1 VNAARIQSREFNRLD
16 AVKRW
21 ALEIAIL
28 GTILLI
34 LGAQWIA
41 RTDLPHHNIVLDGRD
56 CHTPV
61 TVLDPPP
68 GVSPVGSAVVLHGLS
83 ADRRVMMYLG
93 SDFAGHGFRTYLFD
107 LAGHGDNTDPFTFPR
122 AEQCAAVAIDSLT
135 RSGAIDPRKTILLGH
150 SMGGEI
156 AVRMADHVPVAAT
169 IALSPAPMTLPQRMP
184 SNLLVIAG
192 GLDLWPVKA
201 EARALATAAGGD
213 RTEPSDFAQQ
223 RAFQL
228 VMLPYATHTTGLV
241 DRGVAHRGE
250 LWAMQALFPSVPPD
264 TLALNLDLATY
275 QTFRRGRRRL
285 AGAILGLVGLA
296 LLFPFALTIASTLA
310 GPPSEDASSARPSR
324 ALAAAEGAAGA
335 LAAVL
340 FLSLGV
346 PLRFLHLYAGDY
358 LASLLL
364 IDGLFLLA
372 LNWKAGKESWSPRA
386 RPILASALLAFAVFL
401 AAGAWLNWQLADMWM
416 NAPRWLRFA
425 ELLPIACIFC
435 FAEETVLGAVA
446 KGKPR
451 ALRFFISLV
460 LRLELW
466 LACLLAFYRLAN
478 AEVLVLILFFALA
491 GFSAVQRL
499 ATDALRA
506 RTGSAIGAAVFGAI
520 LAAWFIA
527 AIFPLT

>member
-1 VNAARIQSREFNRLD
+1 M
-16 AVKRW
+16 KRW
-21 ALEIAIL
+21 AIELAVL
-28 GTILLI
+28 GVILLA
-34 LGAQWIA
+34 LGAHWIRRA
-41 RTDLPHHNIVLDGRD
+41 ELPQRDVVVDGRT

-61 TVLDPPP
+61 TILDPPP
-68 GVSPVGSAVVLHGLS
+68 GVAPVGSAIVLHGLS

-107 LAGHGDNTDPFTFPR
+107 LAGHGDNTDSFTFPR

-135 RSGAIDPRKTILLGH
+135 RSGVIDPRKTILLGH

-156 AVRMADHVPVAAT
+156 AVRMADHDPVAAT
-169 IALSPAPMTLPQRMP
+169 IALSPAPMTLPRRMP

-201 EARALATAAGGD
+201 EARMLAAAAGGD
-213 RTEPSDFAQQ
+213 RTAPSDFAEQ

-228 VMLPYATHTTGLV
+228 VILPYATHTSGLV
-241 DRGVAHRGE
+241 DRGVAHRSE
-250 LWAMQALFPSVPPD
+250 LWAMQALFPSVPPN

-275 QTFRRGRRRL
+275 QTFSRGRRRL
-285 AGAILGLVGLA
+285 AGAVLGLMGLA
-296 LLFPFALTIASTLA
+296 LLFPFALAIASKLA
-310 GPPSEDASSARPSR
+310 GPASEDSSPARPSR

-340 FLSLGV
+340 ILSLGV
-346 PLRFLHLYAGDY
+346 PLRFLHLYAGDH

-372 LNWKAGKESWSPRA
+372 LNWRAVRHCWSPHA
-386 RPILASALLAFAVFL
+386 RPILAAALLAFAIFL
-401 AAGAWLNWQLADMWM
+401 ATGAWLNWQLADMWM

-435 FAEETVLGAVA
+435 FAEEVALGAVP

-451 ALRFFISLV
+451 ALRYFVALV

-466 LACLLAFYRLAN
+466 LACLLAYYRLAN
-478 AEVLVLILFFALA
+478 GEVLILILFFALA
-491 GFSAVQRL
+491 GFSALQRL

-506 RTGSAIGAAVFGAI
+506 RAGSAIGAALFGAI

>member
-1 VNAARIQSREFNRLD
+1 MR
-16 AVKRW
+16 RW
-21 ALEIAIL
+21 ALELAIL
-28 GTILLI
+28 GAILLI
-34 LGAQWIA
+34 LGAHWIRRA
-41 RTDLPHHNIVLDGRD
+41 ELPQREIVLDGRN

-61 TVLDPPP
+61 TILDPPP
-68 GVSPVGSAVVLHGLS
+68 GVAPVGSAIVLHGLS

-135 RSGAIDPRKTILLGH
+135 RSGGIDPRKTILLGH

-156 AVRMADHVPVAAT
+156 AVRMADHDPVAAT

-192 GLDLWPVKA
+192 GLDLWPVKS
-201 EARALATAAGGD
+201 EARALAAAAGGD
-213 RTEPSDFAQQ
+213 RTASSDFAEE

-228 VMLPYATHTTGLV
+228 VMLPYATHTTGLL
-241 DRGVAHRGE
+241 DRGVAHRAE
-250 LWAMQALFPSVPPD
+250 LWAMQALFPSVPPN

-275 QTFRRGRRRL
+275 ETFSRGRRRL
-285 AGAILGLVGLA
+285 AGAVLGLIGLA
-296 LLFPFALTIASTLA
+296 LLFPFALTIASKLA
-310 GPPSEDASSARPSR
+310 GPPSEDVSSARPSR
-324 ALAAAEGAAGA
+324 ALAAAEGAVGA

-340 FLSLGV
+340 ILSLGV

-372 LNWKAGKESWSPRA
+372 LNWKAVRESWSPRA
-386 RPILASALLAFAVFL
+386 RPILAAALLAFAIFL
-401 AAGAWLNWQLADMWM
+401 ATGAWLNWQLADMWM
-416 NAPRWLRFA
+416 NEPRWLRFV
-425 ELLPIACIFC
+425 ELLPIAYIFC
-435 FAEETVLGAVA
+435 LAEEIALGAVPE
-446 KGKPR
+446 GNSR
-451 ALRFFISLV
+451 VLRYFIALV

-466 LACLLAFYRLAN
+466 LACLLAYYRLAN
-478 AEVLVLILFFALA
+478 AEVLILILFFALA
-491 GFSAVQRL
+491 GFSALQRL

-506 RTGSAIGAAVFGAI
+506 RTGSAIGAALFGAI

>member
-1 VNAARIQSREFNRLD
+1 M
-16 AVKRW
+16 KRW
-21 ALEIAIL
+21 AIELAVLGAIL
-28 GTILLI
+28 LV
-34 LGAQWIA
+34 LGAHWVRRA
-41 RTDLPHHNIVLDGRD
+41 ELPHHDIVLDGRD

-61 TVLDPPP
+61 TILDPTP
-68 GVSPVGSAVVLHGLS
+68 GVSPVGSAIVLHGLS

-107 LAGHGDNTDPFTFPR
+107 LAGHGDNTDAFTFPR

-156 AVRMADHVPVAAT
+156 AVRMADHDPVAAT
-169 IALSPAPMTLPQRMP
+169 IALSPAPMTLPRRMP

-201 EARALATAAGGD
+201 EARALAAAAGGD
-213 RTEPSDFAQQ
+213 RAAPSDFSEQ

-228 VMLPYATHTTGLV
+228 VFLPYATHTTGLI
-241 DRGVAHRGE
+241 DRGVAHRAE
-250 LWAMQALFPSVPPD
+250 LWAMQALFPGVPRT
-264 TLALNLDLATY
+264 TLALNLSLATY
-275 QTFRRGRRRL
+275 QTFGRGRRRL
-285 AGAILGLVGLA
+285 AGAILGLIGLA
-296 LLFPFALTIASTLA
+296 LLFPFALTITSDLA
-310 GPPSEDASSARPSR
+310 GPPAEDLSPARPSR
-324 ALAAAEGAAGA
+324 ALAAAEGAAGS

-340 FLSLGV
+340 ILSAGV
-346 PLRFLHLYAGDY
+346 PLRFLHLYAADY

-372 LNWKAGKESWSPRA
+372 LNWKAAKESWSPRA
-386 RPILASALLAFAVFL
+386 RPILAAAVLAFAMFL
-401 AAGAWLNWQLADMWM
+401 AAGGWLNWQLADMWM

-425 ELLPIACIFC
+425 ELLPVAGIFC
-435 FAEETVLGAVA
+435 LAEETVLGGVA
-446 KGKPR
+446 KGTPR
-451 ALRFFISLV
+451 ALRYFISLT

-466 LACLLAFYRLAN
+466 LACLLAYYRLAN
-478 AEVLVLILFFALA
+478 AEVLILILFFALA
-491 GFSAVQRL
+491 GFSALQRL

-506 RTGSAIGAAVFGAI
+506 RTGSAIGAALFGAI

>member
-1 VNAARIQSREFNRLD
+1 MKGWAIEL
-16 AVKRW
+16 AV
-21 ALEIAIL
+21 L
-28 GTILLI
+28 GAILLI
-34 LGAQWIA
+34 LGAHWIKRA
-41 RTDLPHHNIVLDGRD
+41 ELPHHDAVLDGRT

-61 TVLDPPP
+61 TILDPPL
-68 GVSPVGSAVVLHGLS
+68 GVAPVGSAIVLHGLS
-83 ADRRVMMYLG
+83 ADRRMMMYLG

-156 AVRMADHVPVAAT
+156 AVRMADHDPVAAT

-192 GLDLWPVKA
+192 GLDLWPVKS
-201 EARALATAAGGD
+201 EARVLAAAAGGD
-213 RTEPSDFAQQ
+213 RTESSDFSQQ

-228 VMLPYATHTTGLV
+228 VILPYATHTTGLV
-241 DRGVAHRGE
+241 DRGVAHRAE
-250 LWAMQALFPSVPPD
+250 LWATQALFPSVSRN

-275 QTFRRGRRRL
+275 ETFSRGRRRL
-285 AGAILGLVGLA
+285 AGAILGLIGLA
-296 LLFPFALTIASTLA
+296 LLFPFALTIASKVA
-310 GPPSEDASSARPSR
+310 GPASEDVSSARPSR
-324 ALAAAEGAAGA
+324 ALAAAEGTVGA
-335 LAAVL
+335 LAAIL
-340 FLSLGV
+340 ILSLGV

-372 LNWKAGKESWSPRA
+372 LNWKAVQESWSPRL
-386 RPILASALLAFAVFL
+386 RPILAAALLAFAIFL
-401 AAGAWLNWQLADMWM
+401 ATGAWLNWQLADMWM

-435 FAEETVLGAVA
+435 FAEEVVLGAVPQ
-446 KGKPR
+446 GKPR
-451 ALRFFISLV
+451 ALRYFISLV

-466 LACLLAFYRLAN
+466 LACLLAYYRLAN
-478 AEVLVLILFFALA
+478 GEVLILILFFALA
-491 GFSAVQRL
+491 GFSALQRL

-506 RTGSAIGAAVFGAI
+506 RTGSAIGAALFGAI
-520 LAAWFIA
+520 LAAWFVA

>member
-1 VNAARIQSREFNRLD
+1 
-16 AVKRW
+16 
-21 ALEIAIL
+21 
-28 GTILLI
+28 
-34 LGAQWIA
+34 
-41 RTDLPHHNIVLDGRD
+41 
-56 CHTPV
+56 
-61 TVLDPPP
+61 PP
-68 GVSPVGSAVVLHGLS
+68 GVSPAGSAIVLHGLS

-135 RSGAIDPRKTILLGH
+135 RSGAIDPRKTILFGH

-156 AVRMADHVPVAAT
+156 AVRMADHDPVAAT

-201 EARALATAAGGD
+201 EARALAAAAGGD
-213 RTEPSDFAQQ
+213 RTASSDFAED

-228 VMLPYATHTTGLV
+228 VILPYATHTTGLV
-241 DRGVAHRGE
+241 DRGVAHRSE
-250 LWAMQALFPSVPPD
+250 LWAMQALFPSVPPN

-275 QTFRRGRRRL
+275 ETFSRGRRRL
-285 AGAILGLVGLA
+285 AGAILGLIGLA
-296 LLFPFALTIASTLA
+296 LLFPFALTIASKLA
-310 GPPSEDASSARPSR
+310 GPASDDLSPARPSR
-324 ALAAAEGAAGA
+324 ALAAAEGAVGA
-335 LAAVL
+335 LVAVL
-340 FLSLGV
+340 ILSLGV

-364 IDGLFLLA
+364 IDGLFLLL
-372 LNWKAGKESWSPRA
+372 LNWKAVKGSWSPRA
-386 RPILASALLAFAVFL
+386 RPILAAALLAFAILL
-401 AAGAWLNWQLADMWM
+401 ATGAWLNWQLADMWM

-425 ELLPIACIFC
+425 DLLPIACIFC
-435 FAEETVLGAVA
+435 FAEEVVLGAVPQ
-446 KGKPR
+446 GKPR
-451 ALRFFISLV
+451 ALRYFIALV

-466 LACLLAFYRLAN
+466 LACLLAYYCLAN
-478 AEVLVLILFFALA
+478 AEVLILILFFALA
-491 GFSAVQRL
+491 GFSALQRL

-506 RTGSAIGAAVFGAI
+506 RTGSAIGGALFGAI
-520 LAAWFIA
+520 LAAWFVA

>member
-1 VNAARIQSREFNRLD
+1 M
-16 AVKRW
+16 KRW
-21 ALEIAIL
+21 ALEVAIL
-28 GTILLI
+28 GAILLV
-34 LGAQWIA
+34 LGAHWISRA
-41 RTDLPHHNIVLDGRD
+41 ELPHRDAVFDGRS

-61 TVLDPPP
+61 TILDPPL
-68 GVSPVGSAVVLHGLS
+68 GVAPVGSAIVLHGLS

-135 RSGAIDPRKTILLGH
+135 RSGAIDPRKTILFGH

-156 AVRMADHVPVAAT
+156 AVRMADHDPVAAT

-201 EARALATAAGGD
+201 EARALAAAAGGD
-213 RTEPSDFAQQ
+213 RTAPSDFAEQ

-228 VMLPYATHTTGLV
+228 VILPFATHTTGLV
-241 DRGVAHRGE
+241 DRGVAHRSE
-250 LWAMQALFPSVPPD
+250 LWAMQALFPDVPPD

-275 QTFRRGRRRL
+275 QTFSRGRRRL
-285 AGAILGLVGLA
+285 AGAVLGLIGLA
-296 LLFPFALTIASTLA
+296 LLFPFALAIASKLT
-310 GPPSEDASSARPSR
+310 GPPGEDLSLARPSR
-324 ALAAAEGAAGA
+324 ALAAAEGAVGA
-335 LAAVL
+335 LVAVL
-340 FLSLGV
+340 ILSLGV
-346 PLRFLHLYAGDY
+346 PLRFLHLYASDY

-372 LNWKAGKESWSPRA
+372 LNWKAVPESWSPRA
-386 RPILASALLAFAVFL
+386 RPILAAALLAFAIFL
-401 AAGAWLNWQLADMWM
+401 ATGAWLNWQLADMWM
-416 NAPRWLRFA
+416 NVPRWLRFA
-425 ELLPIACIFC
+425 ELLPITFLFS
-435 FAEETVLGAVA
+435 FAEEIVLGAVT

-451 ALRFFISLV
+451 ALRYFISLV

-466 LACLLAFYRLAN
+466 LACLLAYYRLAN
-478 AEVLVLILFFALA
+478 AEVLILILFFALA
-491 GFSAVQRL
+491 GFSALQRL

-506 RTGSAIGAAVFGAI
+506 RTGSAIGAALFGAI
-520 LAAWFIA
+520 LAAWFVA

>member
-1 VNAARIQSREFNRLD
+1 M
-16 AVKRW
+16 KRW
-21 ALEIAIL
+21 AIELAVL
-28 GTILLI
+28 GAILLI
-34 LGAQWIA
+34 LGAHWIKRA
-41 RTDLPHHNIVLDGRD
+41 ELPHHDAVLDGRT

-61 TVLDPPP
+61 TILDPPL
-68 GVSPVGSAVVLHGLS
+68 GVAPVGSAIVLHGLS

-107 LAGHGDNTDPFTFPR
+107 LAGHGDDIDAFTFPR

-135 RSGAIDPRKTILLGH
+135 RSGAIDPPKTILLGH

-156 AVRMADHVPVAAT
+156 AVRMADHDPVAAT

-184 SNLLVIAG
+184 SNLLVITG
-192 GLDLWPVKA
+192 GLDLWPVKS
-201 EARALATAAGGD
+201 EARALAAAADGD
-213 RTEPSDFAQQ
+213 RTASSDFAEQ

-228 VMLPYATHTTGLV
+228 VILPYATHTTGLV
-241 DRGVAHRGE
+241 DRGVAHRAE
-250 LWAMQALFPSVPPD
+250 LWAMQALFPSVPPN

-275 QTFRRGRRRL
+275 ETFSRGRRRL
-285 AGAILGLVGLA
+285 AGAILGLIGLA
-296 LLFPFALTIASTLA
+296 LLFPFALTIASNVA
-310 GPPSEDASSARPSR
+310 GPTSEDVSSARPSR
-324 ALAAAEGAAGA
+324 ALAAAEGATGA

-340 FLSLGV
+340 ILSLGV

-358 LASLLL
+358 LASLLS

-372 LNWKAGKESWSPRA
+372 LNWKAVRASWSPRL
-386 RPILASALLAFAVFL
+386 RPILAAALLAFAIFL
-401 AAGAWLNWQLADMWM
+401 ATGAWLNWQLADMWM

-435 FAEETVLGAVA
+435 FAEEVVLGVVPQ
-446 KGKPR
+446 GKPR
-451 ALRFFISLV
+451 ALRYFVALV

-466 LACLLAFYRLAN
+466 LACLLAYYRLAH
-478 AEVLVLILFFALA
+478 AEVLILILFVALA
-491 GFSAVQRL
+491 GFSALQRL

-506 RTGSAIGAAVFGAI
+506 RTGSAIGAALFGAI
-520 LAAWFIA
+520 LAAWFVA

>member
-1 VNAARIQSREFNRLD
+1 MR
-16 AVKRW
+16 RW
-21 ALEIAIL
+21 PPALAFVGVIFLVL
-28 GTILLI
+28 G
-34 LGAQWIA
+34 GYWIRRA
-41 RTDLPHHNIVLDGRD
+41 DLPHRDIVLEGRS

-61 TVLDPPP
+61 TILDPPP
-68 GVSPVGSAVVLHGLS
+68 GVNPVGSAIVLHGLS

-93 SDFAGHGFRTYLFD
+93 SDFSGHGFRTYLFD
-107 LAGHGDNTDPFTFPR
+107 LAGHGDNTDAFSFPR

-135 RSGAIDPRKTILLGH
+135 RSRAIDPRKTILLGH

-156 AVRMADHVPVAAT
+156 VVRMADHDPLAAT

-192 GLDLWPVKA
+192 GLDLWPVKRQA
-201 EARALATAAGGD
+201 HALASAAGGD
-213 RTEPSDFAQQ
+213 RTASADFAEQ

-228 VMLPYATHTTGLV
+228 VVLPHATHTSVLL
-241 DRGVAHRGE
+241 DRGVAHRSE
-250 LWAMQALFPSVPPD
+250 LWAMQALFPGVPPN
-264 TLALNLDLATY
+264 TLELDLDLATY
-275 QTFRRGRRRL
+275 QAFSRGRRRL

-296 LLFPFALTIASTLA
+296 LLFPFALEIASKPA
-310 GPPSEDASSARPSR
+310 GAPREDLFPARPSR
-324 ALAAAEGAAGA
+324 ALAAVEGAAGA

-340 FLSLGV
+340 VLSLGV

-372 LNWKAGKESWSPRA
+372 MNWKSAKESWSPRA
-386 RPILASALLAFAVFL
+386 RPIFAAALLAFATFL
-401 AAGAWLNWQLADMWM
+401 ATGAWLDWQLADMWM

-425 ELLPIACIFC
+425 EILPIACIFC
-435 FAEETVLGAVA
+435 FAEETVLGAVGD
-446 KGKPR
+446 GKRR
-451 ALRFFISLV
+451 ALRYFISLT

-466 LACLLAFYRLAN
+466 LGCLLAYYRLAN
-478 AEVLVLILFFALA
+478 AEVLILILVAGLA
-491 GFSAVQRL
+491 GFSALQRL
-499 ATDALRA
+499 AADALRA
-506 RTGSAIGAAVFGAI
+506 RTGSAIGAALFGAI

>member
-1 VNAARIQSREFNRLD
+1 M
-16 AVKRW
+16 KRW
-21 ALEIAIL
+21 AIELAIL
-28 GTILLI
+28 GVILI
-34 LGAQWIA
+34 VLGAHWIKRA
-41 RTDLPHHNIVLDGRD
+41 ELPRHDIILDGRN

-61 TVLDPPP
+61 TVLDPPR
-68 GVSPVGSAVVLHGLS
+68 GVAPVGSAIVLHGLS

-135 RSGAIDPRKTILLGH
+135 RSGAINPRKTILLGH

-156 AVRMADHVPVAAT
+156 AVRIADHDPVAAT
-169 IALSPAPMTLPQRMP
+169 IALSPAPMTLPRRMP

-201 EARALATAAGGD
+201 EARALAAAAGGD
-213 RTEPSDFAQQ
+213 RTAPSDFAEQ

-228 VMLPYATHTTGLV
+228 VFLPYATHTTGLI
-241 DRGVAHRGE
+241 DRGVAHRSE
-250 LWAMQALFPSVPPD
+250 LWAMQALFPNVPPN

-275 QTFRRGRRRL
+275 QTFSRGRRRL
-285 AGAILGLVGLA
+285 AGAVLGLIGLA
-296 LLFPFALTIASTLA
+296 LLFPFALTIASKLA
-310 GPPSEDASSARPSR
+310 GAPGEDLSSARPSR

-340 FLSLGV
+340 ILSLGV

-372 LNWKAGKESWSPRA
+372 LNWKAVKESWSPRA
-386 RPILASALLAFAVFL
+386 RPILAAALLAFAIFL
-401 AAGAWLNWQLADMWM
+401 ATGAWLNWQLADMWM
-416 NAPRWLRFA
+416 NGPRWLRFA
-425 ELLPIACIFC
+425 ELLPVACIFC
-435 FAEETVLGAVA
+435 FAEEVVLGAVPQ
-446 KGKPR
+446 GKPR
-451 ALRFFISLV
+451 ALRYFISLV

-466 LACLLAFYRLAN
+466 LACLLAYYRLTN
-478 AEVLVLILFFALA
+478 AEVLILILFFALA
-491 GFSAVQRL
+491 GFSALQRL

>member
-1 VNAARIQSREFNRLD
+1 M
-16 AVKRW
+16 KRW
-21 ALEIAIL
+21 ALELAVFGAIL
-28 GTILLI
+28 LV
-34 LGAQWIA
+34 LGAHWIERA
-41 RTDLPHHNIVLDGRD
+41 ELPHHDAVLDGRN

-61 TVLDPPP
+61 TILDPPP
-68 GVSPVGSAVVLHGLS
+68 GVSPAGSAIVLHGLS

-156 AVRMADHVPVAAT
+156 AVRMADHDPVAAT

-201 EARALATAAGGD
+201 EARALAAAAGGD
-213 RTEPSDFAQQ
+213 RTASSDFAED

-228 VMLPYATHTTGLV
+228 VILPYATHTTGLV
-241 DRGVAHRGE
+241 DRGVAHRSE
-250 LWAMQALFPSVPPD
+250 LWAMQALFPSVPPN

-275 QTFRRGRRRL
+275 ETFSRGRRRL
-285 AGAILGLVGLA
+285 AGAILGLIGLA
-296 LLFPFALTIASTLA
+296 LLFPFALTIASKLA
-310 GPPSEDASSARPSR
+310 GPASDDLSPARPSR
-324 ALAAAEGAAGA
+324 ALAAAEGAVGA
-335 LAAVL
+335 LVAVL
-340 FLSLGV
+340 ILSLGV

-364 IDGLFLLA
+364 IDGLFLLL
-372 LNWKAGKESWSPRA
+372 LNWKAVKGSWSPRA
-386 RPILASALLAFAVFL
+386 RPILAAALLAFAILL
-401 AAGAWLNWQLADMWM
+401 ATGAWLNWQLADMWM

-425 ELLPIACIFC
+425 DLLPIACIFC
-435 FAEETVLGAVA
+435 FAEEVVLGAVPQ
-446 KGKPR
+446 GKPR
-451 ALRFFISLV
+451 ALRYFIALV

-466 LACLLAFYRLAN
+466 LACLLAYCCLAN
-478 AEVLVLILFFALA
+478 AEVLILILFFALA
-491 GFSAVQRL
+491 GFSALQRL

-506 RTGSAIGAAVFGAI
+506 RTGSAIGGALFGAI
-520 LAAWFIA
+520 LAAWFVA

>member
-1 VNAARIQSREFNRLD
+1 M
-16 AVKRW
+16 KRW
-21 ALEIAIL
+21 ALELAVFGAIL
-28 GTILLI
+28 LV
-34 LGAQWIA
+34 LGAHWIERA
-41 RTDLPHHNIVLDGRD
+41 ELPHHDAVLDGRN

-61 TVLDPPP
+61 TILDPPP
-68 GVSPVGSAVVLHGLS
+68 GVSPAGSAIVLHGLS

-135 RSGAIDPRKTILLGH
+135 RSGAIDPRKTILFGH

-156 AVRMADHVPVAAT
+156 AVRMADHDPVAAT

-201 EARALATAAGGD
+201 EARALAAAAGGD
-213 RTEPSDFAQQ
+213 RTASSDFAED

-228 VMLPYATHTTGLV
+228 VILPYATHTTGLV
-241 DRGVAHRGE
+241 DRGVAHRSE
-250 LWAMQALFPSVPPD
+250 LWAMQALFPSVPPN

-275 QTFRRGRRRL
+275 ETFSRGRRRL
-285 AGAILGLVGLA
+285 AGAILGLIGLA
-296 LLFPFALTIASTLA
+296 LLFPFALTIASKLA
-310 GPPSEDASSARPSR
+310 GPASDDLSPARPSR
-324 ALAAAEGAAGA
+324 ALAAAEGAVGA
-335 LAAVL
+335 LVAVL
-340 FLSLGV
+340 ILSLGV

-364 IDGLFLLA
+364 IDGLFLLL
-372 LNWKAGKESWSPRA
+372 LNWKAVKGSWSPRA
-386 RPILASALLAFAVFL
+386 RPILAAALLAFAILL
-401 AAGAWLNWQLADMWM
+401 ATGAWLNWQLADMWM

-425 ELLPIACIFC
+425 DLLPIACIFC
-435 FAEETVLGAVA
+435 FAEEVVLGAVPQ
-446 KGKPR
+446 GKPR
-451 ALRFFISLV
+451 ALRYFIALV

-466 LACLLAFYRLAN
+466 LACLLAYYCLAN
-478 AEVLVLILFFALA
+478 AEVLILILFFALA
-491 GFSAVQRL
+491 GFSALQRL

-506 RTGSAIGAAVFGAI
+506 RTGSAIGGALFGAI
-520 LAAWFIA
+520 LAAWFVA